1 MGLLET
7 PAAALAWIGRQGATS
22 LGLGAVT
29 ALLFGR
35 AGRAAAL
42 ALAVSAGSR
51 NLGLMIAAAGGAVPD
66 LTWLYV
72 AMAQFPIYLL
82 PYLLTP
88 VLTRFKE

>member
-1 MGLLET
+1 MS
-7 PAAALAWIGRQGATS
+7 GAPGCFS
-22 LGLGAVT
+22 
-29 ALLFGR
+29 R
-35 AGRAAAL
+35 C
-42 ALAVSAGSR
+42 SR
-51 NLGLMIAAAGGAVPD
+51 NLGLMIAAAGGAVPE

>member
-1 MGLLET
+1 M
-7 PAAALAWIGRQGATS
+7 
-22 LGLGAVT
+22 V
-29 ALLFGR
+29 
-35 AGRAAAL
+35 
-42 ALAVSAGSR
+42 
-51 NLGLMIAAAGGAVPD
+51 AAAGGAVPE

>member
-7 PAAALAWIGRQGATS
+7 PAAALAWIGRQGTRAVALS
-22 LGLGAVT
+22 VFAGL
-29 ALLFGR
+29 ALPWL
-35 AGRAAAL
+35 AAA
-42 ALAVSAGSR
+42 AKPAFTVSTGSR
-51 NLGLMIAAAGGAVPD
+51 NLGLMIAAAGGAVPE

-72 AMAQFPIYLL
+72 AMAQFPIYLR